1 MQESLQSNESVKTR
15 FYAFM
20 QNLGKSFMFPIAT
33 LSAMGILVGLGSAFT
48 APSMMERLPFL
59 QNHIVNTIFN
69 FLNTVGSFG
78 FTYLPVMFAMA
89 LPFGLAKR
97 NKGVGA
103 IAAFAGY
110 ISMNSE
116 SILCSNNKEN

>member
-48 APSMMERLPFL
+48 APSMMERLPFYKIIL
-59 QNHIVNTIFN
+59 LIP
-69 FLNTVGSFG
+69 FL
-78 FTYLPVMFAMA
+78 
-89 LPFGLAKR
+89 
-97 NKGVGA
+97 
-103 IAAFAGY
+103 
-110 ISMNSE
+110 IS
-116 SILCSNNKEN
+116 